1 MEQRLSIARAM
12 MTEPDLLLLDEP
24 FAALDPDAV
33 AIVGD
38 LIRTAVARGCAAL
51 LTAHSQLDL
60 GIEMDRYQIASGRVM
75 PLRDETRAPHRI
87 ARGWVPDAMAAFAA
101 ILRKDLRLEI
111 RSGQST
117 IALFALSLLIMVV
130 LVFALNPQP
139 VDRTRDAAAALW
151 VALVFAG
158 MLGATRAMIAENE
171 NGCMRALTLSPIDPA
186 ALYAA
191 KLAAAFA
198 FMAIVEVAA
207 VVLIT
212 LFFNLDFG
220 GDLARLA
227 PSLMLGTLGF
237 AALATL
243 LAAISSR
250 TRAGDLLLP
259 ILAIPLFIPA
269 IIAGVKASEA
279 ALSGFPLAA
288 ASQWLGILVAFDVL
302 FVTLGA
308 LLFEHVIRED

>member
-1 MEQRLSIARAM
+1 MS
-12 MTEPDLLLLDEP
+12 
-24 FAALDPDAV
+24 
-33 AIVGD
+33 
-38 LIRTAVARGCAAL
+38 
-51 LTAHSQLDL
+51 
-60 GIEMDRYQIASGRVM
+60 
-75 PLRDETRAPHRI
+75 
-87 ARGWVPDAMAAFAA
+87 AFAA
-101 ILRKDLRLEI
+101 VLRKDLRLEL

-139 VDRTRDAAAALW
+139 VDRARDGAAALW
-151 VALVFAG
+151 VAMVFAG
-158 MLGATRAMIAENE
+158 MLGATRAMMAENE
-171 NGCMRALTLSPIDPA
+171 NGCIRALALSPIDA
-186 ALYAA
+186 SALYAA

-207 VVLIT
+207 VLLIT
-212 LFFNLDFG
+212 LFFNLEVG
-220 GDLARLA
+220 ADLMRLA

-237 AALATL
+237 AALAIL

-269 IIAGVKASEA
+269 IIAGVKSSEA
-279 ALSGFPLAA
+279 ALSGLPLAD

>member
-1 MEQRLSIARAM
+1 
-12 MTEPDLLLLDEP
+12 
-24 FAALDPDAV
+24 
-33 AIVGD
+33 
-38 LIRTAVARGCAAL
+38 
-51 LTAHSQLDL
+51 
-60 GIEMDRYQIASGRVM
+60 
-75 PLRDETRAPHRI
+75 
-87 ARGWVPDAMAAFAA
+87 MAAFASM
-101 ILRKDLRLEI
+101 LRKDLRLEL

-139 VDRTRDAAAALW
+139 VDRARDGAAALW
-151 VALVFAG
+151 VAMVFAG
-158 MLGATRAMIAENE
+158 MLGATRTMIAENE
-171 NGCMRALTLSPIDPA
+171 NGCLRALALSPIDPA
-186 ALYAA
+186 MLYGA

-198 FMAIVEVAA
+198 FMTIVEVAA
-207 VVLIT
+207 VVLII

-220 GDLARLA
+220 ADLPRLA

-269 IIAGVKASEA
+269 IIAGVKSSEA
-279 ALSGFPLAA
+279 ALSGLALGAA
-288 ASQWLGILVAFDVL
+288 AQWLGILIAFDVL
-302 FVTLGA
+302 FITAGA
-308 LLFEHVIRED
+308 LLFEHVMRED

>member
-1 MEQRLSIARAM
+1 M
-12 MTEPDLLLLDEP
+12 
-24 FAALDPDAV
+24 
-33 AIVGD
+33 G
-38 LIRTAVARGCAAL
+38 
-51 LTAHSQLDL
+51 
-60 GIEMDRYQIASGRVM
+60 
-75 PLRDETRAPHRI
+75 
-87 ARGWVPDAMAAFAA
+87 AFAA

-130 LVFALNPQP
+130 LVFALSPQP
-139 VDRTRDAAAALW
+139 VDRARDAAAALW

-158 MLGATRAMIAENE
+158 MLGATRAIVAENE
-171 NGCMRALTLSPIDPA
+171 NGCLRALTLSPADPA

-191 KLAAAFA
+191 KVAAAFA

-207 VVLIT
+207 VILVT

-220 GDLARLA
+220 GDVVRLV

-269 IIAGVKASEA
+269 IIAGVKSSEA
-279 ALSGFPLAA
+279 ALSGFPFDAQ
-288 ASQWLGILVAFDVL
+288 SQWLGILIAFDVL
-302 FVTLGA
+302 FITLGT
-308 LLFEHVIRED
+308 LLFEHVMRED

>member
-1 MEQRLSIARAM
+1 MS
-12 MTEPDLLLLDEP
+12 
-24 FAALDPDAV
+24 
-33 AIVGD
+33 
-38 LIRTAVARGCAAL
+38 
-51 LTAHSQLDL
+51 
-60 GIEMDRYQIASGRVM
+60 
-75 PLRDETRAPHRI
+75 
-87 ARGWVPDAMAAFAA
+87 AFAA
-101 ILRKDLRLEI
+101 ILRKDLRVEV

-139 VDRTRDAAAALW
+139 VDRARDGAAALW

-158 MLGATRAMIAENE
+158 MLGATRSMIAENE

-186 ALYAA
+186 ALFAA

-220 GDLARLA
+220 ADLARLA

-269 IIAGVKASEA
+269 IIAGVNASEA

-288 ASQWLGILVAFDVL
+288 ASQWLGILIAFDVL